1 MKIFTALLAT
11 LLILVGPAVQA
22 ADTLEEANKK
32 TVLAFYDAALVQ
44 RNVDAAVA
52 YLGPQY
58 IQHNPIAPDGV
69 EGVKGLIRFLAEKYP
84 QRTSSIKRVIAQGD
98 LVVLH
103 VHSKTNPEDRGTAIV
118 DIFRLSNGKI
128 VEHWDVMQAVPEKAA
143 NANTM
148 F

>member
-1 MKIFTALLAT
+1 MKIFRALLAT

-22 ADTLEEANKK
+22 ADTLEENNKK
-32 TVLAFYDAALVQ
+32 IVLAFYDAALVQ

-103 VHSKTNPEDRGTAIV
+103 LHSKTNPEDRGTAIV